1 MYLCSGLLKMLTMAI
16 PVLESVKAIEQQYRT
31 GEEPVLVMC
40 SDMNAYICK
49 YMRSSAA
56 AYKLACELIG
66 SLMAMAWQL
75 ETPDIAFVRIKS
87 AHWAGRFAQYSLSA
101 PSLGSKRLEGV
112 VDVTPSTYGDVA
124 STTAMLRQLMKIA
137 LFDFWIA
144 NEDRNANNAN
154 LLYDVSRGRLVSI
167 DYGCILNTAT
177 FDYAMSQLTTTDTI
191 LWSDLFQHLA
201 KNKDR
206 TTIDAIVSELKT
218 AYTVCLKRSKRQVKQ
233 IVEGLPKEWNV
244 PGKVVEEK
252 LQQLFDEQ
260 WTAGVWD
267 NFVECLNENISNG

>member
-1 MYLCSGLLKMLTMAI
+1 MAI

-87 AHWAGRFAQYSLSA
+87 AHWAGRFAQHCLSA
-101 PSLGSKRLEGV
+101 PSLGSKQMEGV

-154 LLYDVSRGRLVSI
+154 LLYDVSHGRLVSI

-201 KNKDR
+201 KSKDR

-218 AYTVCLKRSKRQVKQ
+218 VYTACLKRSKRQVKQ

-244 PGKVVEEK
+244 SGKVVEEK

>member
-1 MYLCSGLLKMLTMAI
+1 MQRFIETLTMAI
-16 PVLESVKAIEQQYRT
+16 PLLESVKAIEQQYRT

-56 AYKLACELIG
+56 AYKLTCELIG
-66 SLMAMAWQL
+66 SRMAMAWQL

-87 AHWAGRFAQYSLSA
+87 SHWAGRFAQHSLSA

-112 VDVTPSTYGDVA
+112 VDVTPSTYGDVT

-154 LLYDVSRGRLVSI
+154 LLYDVARSRLVSI

-191 LWSDLFQHLA
+191 LWSDLFQHLV
-201 KNKDR
+201 KSKDR

-218 AYTVCLKRSKRQVKQ
+218 MYATCLKRSKGQVKQ
-233 IVEGLPKEWNV
+233 IIEELPKEWNV
-244 PGKVVEEK
+244 SGKVLEEK

-267 NFVECLNENISNG
+267 NFVECINENISNG

>member
-1 MYLCSGLLKMLTMAI
+1 MAL

-56 AYKLACELIG
+56 ANKLACELIG

-87 AHWAGRFAQYSLSA
+87 SHWAGRFAQHSLSA
-101 PSLGSKRLEGV
+101 PSLGSKQMEGV

-154 LLYDVSRGRLVSI
+154 LLYDVSRGRLISI

-201 KNKDR
+201 KSKDR
-206 TTIDAIVSELKT
+206 TTIDAIVFELKT
-218 AYTVCLKRSKRQVKQ
+218 AYTAYLKRSKRQVKQ
-233 IVEGLPKEWNV
+233 IVEGLPKEWGV

-260 WTAGVWD
+260 WTTGVWD

>member
-1 MYLCSGLLKMLTMAI
+1 MAI

-49 YMRSSAA
+49 YMRSSAV

-87 AHWAGRFAQYSLSA
+87 AHWAGRFAQHSLSA
-101 PSLGSKRLEGV
+101 PSLGSKQMEGV
-112 VDVTPSTYGDVA
+112 VDVPPSTYGDVA

-144 NEDRNANNAN
+144 NEDRNANNATCFTTC
-154 LLYDVSRGRLVSI
+154 LADDSFRL
-167 DYGCILNTAT
+167 TMAA
-177 FDYAMSQLTTTDTI
+177 F
-191 LWSDLFQHLA
+191 
-201 KNKDR
+201 
-206 TTIDAIVSELKT
+206 
-218 AYTVCLKRSKRQVKQ
+218 
-233 IVEGLPKEWNV
+233 
-244 PGKVVEEK
+244 
-252 LQQLFDEQ
+252 
-260 WTAGVWD
+260 
-267 NFVECLNENISNG
+267 

>member
-1 MYLCSGLLKMLTMAI
+1 MAI

-31 GEEPVLVMC
+31 GEEPVLVIC

-87 AHWAGRFAQYSLSA
+87 THWAGRFTQHSLSA
-101 PSLGSKRLEGV
+101 PSLGSKQMEGV
-112 VDVTPSTYGDVA
+112 VDVTPSTYSDVA
-124 STTAMLRQLMKIA
+124 STTAILRQLMKIA

-154 LLYDVSRGRLVSI
+154 LLYDVSLGRLISI

-177 FDYAMSQLTTTDTI
+177 FDYTMSQLTTTDTI

-201 KNKDR
+201 KSKER
-206 TTIDAIVSELKT
+206 TTIDTIVSEMKT
-218 AYTVCLKRSKRQVKQ
+218 VYTACLKRSKRQVKQ
-233 IVEGLPKEWNV
+233 IVEKLPKEWNV

-260 WTAGVWD
+260 WTAGVWE